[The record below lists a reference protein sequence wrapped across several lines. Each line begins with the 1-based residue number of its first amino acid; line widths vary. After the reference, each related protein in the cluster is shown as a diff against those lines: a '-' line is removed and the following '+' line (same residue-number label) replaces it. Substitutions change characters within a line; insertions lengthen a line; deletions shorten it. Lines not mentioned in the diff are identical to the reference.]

1 MGISLLKPFFLIKK
15 NPRLITTNLCL
26 VNRWIFFGCMKIQII
41 NEMVSIWMKSL
52 KKRKNEK
59 LKNLNLFFNKKSVI
73 WQVQIDVE
81 LVPSH
86 TLGLG
91 FLKQMKEKEV

>member
-1 MGISLLKPFFLIKK
+1 
-15 NPRLITTNLCL
+15 
-26 VNRWIFFGCMKIQII
+26 
-41 NEMVSIWMKSL
+41 MVSIWVKSL

-91 FLKQMKEKEV
+91 FFKQMKEKEV